1 MSAPQVN
8 SPLED
13 KHHDL
18 HVEDVTRTQDG
29 GDVSADSDEL
39 VKSRYDQL
47 SVFQALWKFRR
58 ATFYTFLV
66 FTGYTIDGFEVTMAG
81 SIVSNKGFIRQFG
94 SPNASGV
101 YALSTTW
108 VAAWG
113 AIINVGQIIAMT
125 HVSWGLAHRQLVG
138 KLIMGMAIGTLQVT
152 VYPYTAECVPRIGDD
167 DRESMVRLVLNVAH
181 TRYAIGG
188 ITASVMMTMTAR
200 RQPFYWQLPVYVE
213 MGLVGLMGIC
223 FILIPETPWYHGR
236 RGNKEGCFK
245 SMRRLFGNVDD
256 YNQEEEWGIISR
268 SVEHERELLE
278 QTSAVSWSSIFRGTN
293 GKRMFILLLVC
304 TGQQVGGNA
313 LMSTYST
320 YFFQLAGL
328 ADPFNAT
335 MIQNCVALI
344 AILFYFVVIDRLGRR
359 LPTCTTYTT
368 LTVVL
373 WLVGAL
379 YYVKTAAAQTALL
392 ALVCIWQP
400 CFTLY
405 TTSYY
410 VIASE
415 LPSVQLRMK
424 TGTFVWFY
432 QALWGIALTFAAP
445 PLLGVANIRAAFLFA
460 GLSMPV
466 AILLWFFL
474 PETRSRSVAEMDE
487 LFEKRIPAWRTGKFV
502 TEAEKQ
508 LDRVLQAE
516 QKAGGQAV

>member
-1 MSAPQVN
+1 M
-8 SPLED
+8 
-13 KHHDL
+13 
-18 HVEDVTRTQDG
+18 
-29 GDVSADSDEL
+29 
-39 VKSRYDQL
+39 
-47 SVFQALWKFRR
+47 
-58 ATFYTFLV
+58 
-66 FTGYTIDGFEVTMAG
+66 
-81 SIVSNKGFIRQFG
+81 
-94 SPNASGV
+94 
-101 YALSTTW
+101 
-108 VAAWG
+108 
-113 AIINVGQIIAMT
+113 
-125 HVSWGLAHRQLVG
+125 
-138 KLIMGMAIGTLQVT
+138 
-152 VYPYTAECVPRIGDD
+152 
-167 DRESMVRLVLNVAH
+167 LNVAH

-293 GKRMFILLLVC
+293 GVSQQGCVTSSWLIAQKRMFILLLVC

-379 YYVKTAAAQTALL
+379 YYVKTAAAQTAL
-392 ALVCIWQP
+392 VSQ
-400 CFTLY
+400 
-405 TTSYY
+405 
-410 VIASE
+410 
-415 LPSVQLRMK
+415 
-424 TGTFVWFY
+424 
-432 QALWGIALTFAAP
+432 
-445 PLLGVANIRAAFLFA
+445 
-460 GLSMPV
+460 
-466 AILLWFFL
+466 
-474 PETRSRSVAEMDE
+474 
-487 LFEKRIPAWRTGKFV
+487 
-502 TEAEKQ
+502 
-508 LDRVLQAE
+508 
-516 QKAGGQAV
+516 